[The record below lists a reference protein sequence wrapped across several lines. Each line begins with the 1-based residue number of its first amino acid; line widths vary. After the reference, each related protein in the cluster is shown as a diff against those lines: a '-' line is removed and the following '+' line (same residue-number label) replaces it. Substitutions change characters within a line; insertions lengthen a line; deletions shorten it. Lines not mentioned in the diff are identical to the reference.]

1 MKLSRMLGLE
11 VLVIAVAG
19 FLLAHVLG
27 FPDWHVRPPQPYRF
41 FAALMGSISC
51 LIVVIAWLAGRKSTK
66 QWVIVG
72 CMMGFLLLWWYV
84 GIFLWVNTYGT

>member
-1 MKLSRMLGLE
+1 MKLSRMLGLQ

-27 FPDWHVRPPQPYRF
+27 FPDWHVRPPQAYRF

-66 QWVIVG
+66 QWTIVG
-72 CMMGFLLLWWYV
+72 CMMGFLLLCASV
-84 GIFLWVNTYGT
+84 PRSA